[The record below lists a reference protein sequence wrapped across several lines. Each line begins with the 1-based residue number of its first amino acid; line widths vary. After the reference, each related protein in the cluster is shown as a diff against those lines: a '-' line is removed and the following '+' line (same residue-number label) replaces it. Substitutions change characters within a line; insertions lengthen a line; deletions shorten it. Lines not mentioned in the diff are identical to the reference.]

1 MKPIVFDAS
10 FAIQRLGQMPT
21 GIGRVER
28 AWLKYIIGLNS
39 PVYFSVRRNDM
50 VMLLGKES
58 SSYLLEIL
66 EKVSSDNLNF
76 KSKMLWKLGRKRRA
90 VRTNLA
96 QFAIM
101 TWHSFGKKQMISEH
115 FKRLCPQGGWYI
127 SAGLHPGEDVF
138 LDTIREAGFRTA
150 VMLHDTIALDFPQ
163 YCEASMQPHLQGLV
177 KYQAKS
183 GDYLICNSQSTA
195 DSFVEHALRLNGNP
209 VKTKYIVSHLGL
221 HDTKKVNDSKA
232 SASYASI
239 DKKRPIFMILGTI
252 EPRKNHSF
260 IVDLWEKIAQE
271 TKPENMPQ
279 LVVLG
284 HWGWKIEGLKNRLE
298 SSPLL
303 GWALHLLIGPDDATV
318 AQLLA
323 DCNALLM
330 PSFAE
335 GYGLPVLEAA
345 RDGIPVI
352 ANDLAVYREIAGD
365 YPDLCSIDDPAGW
378 ERLIK
383 LHSQKRERLQP
394 PAIPTWDQHFE
405 RVMNALRATDTTEG

>member
-1 MKPIVFDAS
+1 MILDREA
-10 FAIQRLGQMPT
+10 
-21 GIGRVER
+21 
-28 AWLKYIIGLNS
+28 
-39 PVYFSVRRNDM
+39 
-50 VMLLGKES
+50 
-58 SSYLLEIL
+58 SSYLIEIL
-66 EKVSSDNLNF
+66 EKNSSDSLNY
-76 KSKMLWKLGRKRRA
+76 KSKIFWKLGRKRRA

-101 TWHSFGKKQMISEH
+101 TWHSFEKKQKLSKH

-127 SAGLHPGEDVF
+127 STGLHPGEDVF
-138 LDTIREAGFRTA
+138 LDTIREAGLRTA

-163 YCEASMQPHLQGLV
+163 YCEAAMKPHLQGLV
-177 KYQAKS
+177 KYQAES

-195 DSFVEHALRLNGNP
+195 DSFVQHALRLNGNP
-209 VKTKYIVSHLGL
+209 AKTKYIVSHLGL
-221 HDTKKVNDSKA
+221 HDTKKVNIGEI

-239 DKKRPIFMILGTI
+239 DKKRPIHVILGTI

-260 IVDLWEKIAQE
+260 VVNLWEKLAQE
-271 TKPENMPQ
+271 TTPEIMPQ

-284 HWGWKIEGLKNRLE
+284 HWGWKIEDLKNRLE
-298 SSPLL
+298 NSPLL
-303 GWALHLLIGPDDATV
+303 GESIHLLIGPNDTTV

-345 RDGIPVI
+345 REGIPVI

-365 YPDLCSIDDPAGW
+365 YPHLCSIDDPEGW

-383 LHSQKRERLQP
+383 LHSEKHKRLQP
-394 PAIPTWDQHFE
+394 PPIPQWDAHFE
-405 RVMNALRATDTTEG
+405 RVMSALREADASGSVRN